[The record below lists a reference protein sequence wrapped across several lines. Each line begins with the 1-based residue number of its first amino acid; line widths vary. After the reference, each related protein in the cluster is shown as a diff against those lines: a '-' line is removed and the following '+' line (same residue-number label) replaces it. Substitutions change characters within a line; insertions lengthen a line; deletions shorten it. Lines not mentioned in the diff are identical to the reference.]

1 MSYLINNDLIWVAIP
16 KCASI
21 SIERALV
28 KTNLVLDSIH
38 YNNDKSIH
46 SHIRVSEAIST
57 FGNKETVCIKRD
69 WFERWMSSLQYVI
82 NGTDNYSPYT
92 FKVKWEDIDNEFIYN
107 FFTDSYINNL
117 YLFLNNYDV
126 TKDCFLEFV
135 EEKEIIPNIFP
146 YEYTICTLLSQRYWV
161 ENQQCTYEFDISEL
175 DKFSE
180 FIENRFGEK
189 LNIEKFNSNPETKSK
204 IIIDD
209 KLRNWVWDK
218 FEKPFIKTNRLI

>member
-28 KTNLVLDSIH
+28 KTNLILNSIH
-38 YNNDKSIH
+38 YNNDTSIH
-46 SHIRVSEAIST
+46 SHIRLSETIPI

-82 NGTDNYSPYT
+82 NVTAHISPYT
-92 FKVKWEDIDNEFIYN
+92 FKVKWKDIDNEFIYN
-107 FFTDSYINNL
+107 FFTDEYVNNL
-117 YLFLNNYDV
+117 YGYREYDNLY
-126 TKDCFLEFV
+126 KCFLKFV
-135 EEKEIIPNIFP
+135 EEKEIMPNILP
-146 YEYTICTLLSQRYWV
+146 YEYTICTLLSQQYWCD
-161 ENQQCTYEFDISEL
+161 NQRCTYEFDISEL
-175 DKFSE
+175 DKFSD